1 MSNQIKHMA
10 MIMDGNTRWAKENSV
25 DIKQGYIRGLKN
37 IKNVINVCLDNK
49 IQYLTLY
56 ALSSE
61 NIKRTSVKIIFD
73 ILIEEYK
80 NIFKEFDLRKNVKI
94 KVIGDRKNLPKSIT
108 NIFEKLEKDTLS
120 NNKLNLNIAF
130 NYGTDQEL
138 LSIVKNFINN
148 YDKKIQDDSSIND
161 QIKKYMYLHDIP
173 DPDLLIRTGGF
184 QRLSNFL
191 LLKLSYTELFF
202 TQTLWPNLT
211 KKEILK
217 IIESFYSIERKYG
230 L

>member
-1 MSNQIKHMA
+1 MA
-10 MIMDGNTRWAKENSV
+10 MIMDGNTRWSKKNNV
-25 DIKQGYIRGLKN
+25 DIKQGYTRGLKN
-37 IKNVINVCLDNK
+37 IKNVINVCLDKNIK
-49 IQYLTLY
+49 NLTLY

-61 NIKRTSVKIIFD
+61 NIKRSSVRIIFD
-73 ILIEEYK
+73 VLVEEYK
-80 NIFKEFDLRKNVKI
+80 NIFEEFDLRKNVKI
-94 KVIGDRKNLPKSIT
+94 KIFGDRKNLPIKII
-108 NIFEKLEKDTLS
+108 NIFKKLETDTLF

-138 LSIVKNFINN
+138 LSIVKNFIKNSN
-148 YDKKIQDDSSIND
+148 TKIHDDNTINKL
-161 QIKKYMYLHDIP
+161 IREYMYLNDTP

-202 TQTLWPNLT
+202 TKTLWPDLS
-211 KKEILK
+211 KKELLN
-217 IIESFYSIERKYG
+217 IINSFYSIERKYG

>member
-1 MSNQIKHMA
+1 MANKIKHIA
-10 MIMDGNTRWAKENSV
+10 MIMDGNTRWSKENNV

-37 IKNVINVCLDNK
+37 IKNIINLCLESK
-49 IQYLTLY
+49 IKYLTLY

-61 NIKRTSVKIIFD
+61 NINRASVKLIFD

-94 KVIGDRKNLPKSIT
+94 RVIGDRNNLPIKIT
-108 NIFEKLEKDTLS
+108 NIFKKLEGDTLS

-138 LSIVKNFINN
+138 LKIVKNIIKN
-148 YDKKIQDDSSIND
+148 YDVKFQND
-161 QIKKYMYLHDIP
+161 ESIKKLIRKSMYLHDMP

-202 TQTLWPNLT
+202 TKTLWPDLT
-211 KKEILK
+211 KKEILE
-217 IIESFYSIERKYG
+217 IIKYFYSIERKYG